1 MQSSGETRRENT
13 KAWLLLKPAMTV
25 FDMEARCLP
34 IVVLAKATTHNHRI
48 WFCEGSCQRVP

>member
-13 KAWLLLKPAMTV
+13 KAWLLLTPAMTV
-25 FDMEARCLP
+25 FDMEARCVP
-34 IVVLAKATTHNHRI
+34 IVVLAKARTHNHRI